1 MPDTTVP
8 HTRYAGRMTLD
19 HRREQGLSGTQVV
32 GATTVAV
39 VGAAALGAACV
50 FSPSGVESGPPL
62 CPFAVMTGLP
72 CPGCGLTRSWVA
84 FMHGDVGSAFTFNAF
99 GPVFLVLTAVT
110 VVAATVTLVRRRGA
124 PLAGWRDRALGPVGA
139 VLLGV
144 WLTYGFVRILDAAF
158 GWGFFPVVV

>member
-1 MPDTTVP
+1 
-8 HTRYAGRMTLD
+8 MTLD
-19 HRREQGLSGTQVV
+19 HRREQGLSANQVV

-39 VGAAALGAACV
+39 AGAAALGAACV
-50 FSPSGVESGPPL
+50 FTPGGVADGPQL

-84 FMHGDVGSAFTFNAF
+84 LMHGDVGSAFTFNVF

-110 VVAATVTLVRRRGA
+110 VVTAALTLVRRRGA
-124 PLAGWRDRALGPVGA
+124 PLSTWRDLVLGPVGA

-144 WLTYGFVRILDAAF
+144 WLTYGVVRILDAAF
-158 GWGFFPVVV
+158 GWGVFPIVV

>member
-1 MPDTTVP
+1 
-8 HTRYAGRMTLD
+8 MTLD
-19 HRREQGLSGTQVV
+19 HRREQGLSATQVV

-84 FMHGDVGSAFTFNAF
+84 FMHGDVGSAFTFNVF

-110 VVAATVTLVRRRGA
+110 VVAATITLVRRRGA
-124 PLAGWRDRALGPVGA
+124 PLADWRDRVLGPVGA

>member
-1 MPDTTVP
+1 
-8 HTRYAGRMTLD
+8 MTLD
-19 HRREQGLSGTQVV
+19 HRREQGLSVNQVV

-50 FSPSGVESGPPL
+50 FSPSGVDSGPQL

-84 FMHGDVGSAFTFNAF
+84 FMHGDVGSAFTFNVF
-99 GPVFLVLTAVT
+99 GPVFLVLAAVT
-110 VVAATVTLVRRRGA
+110 VVAATVTLVRRRGG
-124 PLAGWRDRALGPVGA
+124 PLAGWRDLVLGPVGA

>member
-1 MPDTTVP
+1 
-8 HTRYAGRMTLD
+8 MTLD
-19 HRREQGLSGTQVV
+19 HRREQGLSATQVV

-39 VGAAALGAACV
+39 AGAAALGAACV
-50 FSPSGVESGPPL
+50 FTPGGVDNGPQL

-84 FMHGDVGSAFTFNAF
+84 LMHGDVGSAFTFNVF

-110 VVAATVTLVRRRGA
+110 VVTATLTLVRRRGA
-124 PLAGWRDRALGPVGA
+124 PLSTWRDLVLGPVGA

-144 WLTYGFVRILDAAF
+144 WLTYGVVRILDAAF
-158 GWGFFPVVV
+158 GWGVFPIVV

>member
-8 HTRYAGRMTLD
+8 HTSYAGRMTLD
-19 HRREQGLSGTQVV
+19 HRREQGLSGSEVV

-99 GPVFLVLTAVT
+99 GPVFLLLTAVT

-144 WLTYGFVRILDAAF
+144 WLAYGFVRILDAAF

>member
-1 MPDTTVP
+1 
-8 HTRYAGRMTLD
+8 MTLD

-84 FMHGDVGSAFTFNAF
+84 FMHGDVGSAFTFNVF

-110 VVAATVTLVRRRGA
+110 VVAATITLVRRRGA
-124 PLAGWRDRALGPVGA
+124 PLADWRDRVLGPVGA